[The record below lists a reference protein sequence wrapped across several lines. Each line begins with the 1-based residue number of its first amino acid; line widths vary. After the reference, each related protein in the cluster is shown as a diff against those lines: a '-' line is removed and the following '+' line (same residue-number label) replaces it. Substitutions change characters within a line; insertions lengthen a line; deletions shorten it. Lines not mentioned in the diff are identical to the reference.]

1 MCTQHQ
7 HIGIPMCTQHQHIG
21 IAMCTQHQHIGIPM
35 CTQHQH
41 IGIAMCTQHQ
51 WLSLLCR
58 PEDDRMMGRNMW
70 LYVLTK
76 QIILTYIFN
85 FIIYKIN
92 KYCHYL
98 KQSCRIRVRNF
109 LLMLRFG
116 RLRNNLLY
124 LRPNGRSG
132 QMAVEVSRFS
142 SFMCHVNLIELI
154 TLGTVR
160 FMRGL

>member
-1 MCTQHQ
+1 
-7 HIGIPMCTQHQHIG
+7 
-21 IAMCTQHQHIGIPM
+21 
-35 CTQHQH
+35 
-41 IGIAMCTQHQ
+41 
-51 WLSLLCR
+51 
-58 PEDDRMMGRNMW
+58 MMGRNMW

-160 FMRGL
+160 FMRGLQNLPRRFLFSTLHTVLRQAGKCNFIYGQKKSAYFAAYFDVTCRITQRILCGFLVKCLT